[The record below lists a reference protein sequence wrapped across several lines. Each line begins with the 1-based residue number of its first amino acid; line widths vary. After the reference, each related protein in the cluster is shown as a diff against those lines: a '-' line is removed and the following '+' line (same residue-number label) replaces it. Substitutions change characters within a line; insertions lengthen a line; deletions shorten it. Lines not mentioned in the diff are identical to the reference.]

1 MGYVF
6 ITSAC
11 YGCKRIFSYH
21 PNRVPSIRDPRT
33 GAREPICRACVERAN
48 PVRIAN
54 GLEPIKPLP
63 GAYDAA
69 DETEIIW
76 DDGRD

>member
-11 YGCKRIFSYH
+11 FGCGRLFSYH

-33 GAREPICRACVERAN
+33 GSREPICRDCVNSAN
-48 PVRIAN
+48 PKRLAN
-54 GLEPIKPLP
+54 GLEPIVPLP
-63 GAYDAA
+63 GAYEACPE
-69 DETEIIW
+69 DEVDW
-76 DDGRD
+76 G